1 MATVAGRAMR
11 VDNGRAIETTA
22 DRIEA
27 VSDGVLIG
35 GGCFWR
41 SVSRAWRWW
50 RENENGSYRPAHS
63 GGTRPWTTTLPSIE
77 PSIELPLSLGAV
89 IWSSLKTGLR
99 FLLSE
104 V

>member
-1 MATVAGRAMR
+1 MRTVQTNPLTPVGH
-11 VDNGRAIETTA
+11 GL
-22 DRIEA
+22 
-27 VSDGVLIG
+27 GPL
-35 GGCFWR
+35 
-41 SVSRAWRWW
+41 
-50 RENENGSYRPAHS
+50 P
-63 GGTRPWTTTLPSIE
+63 LPSIE